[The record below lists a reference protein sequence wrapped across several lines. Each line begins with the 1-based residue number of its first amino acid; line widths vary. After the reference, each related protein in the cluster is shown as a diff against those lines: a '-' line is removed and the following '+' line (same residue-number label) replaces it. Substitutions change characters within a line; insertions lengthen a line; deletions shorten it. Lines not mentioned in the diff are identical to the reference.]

1 MARMFDPRFER
12 RKTGA
17 QAHFGLEI
25 RVLLNLPQLVVFLLG
40 QLDASR
46 WWHSPIISLR
56 YLVAFLVLLDYLVP
70 GLGVQTLAVGGAVI
84 GAFLALGGVLI
95 TQGVNV
101 YTARSNTQEDALQK
115 YLDDPKLSNVLSDRQ
130 LSEAQQSDGDRAATM
145 AKTRSLLLRLDRNRK
160 RVLLQFFHDAK
171 LLEKEHPLI
180 ELSGANLSGANLEA
194 IDLGG
199 DSLRGANLRGVDLK
213 SGNLSSADLRGADL
227 GEFGLNDVSFTALI
241 WIYVRD
247 SGSANLSGINLS
259 KADLSGA
266 DLSGADLSDAN
277 MKGATG
283 VTNQRLEQQA
293 RSLEG
298 ATMPDGSKH
307 P

>member
-213 SGNLSSADLRGADL
+213 SGNLSSADLS
-227 GEFGLNDVSFTALI
+227 E
-241 WIYVRD
+241 
-247 SGSANLSGINLS
+247 
-259 KADLSGA
+259 A

-283 VTNQRLEQQA
+283 VTNQGLEQQA

>member
-1 MARMFDPRFER
+1 MLRIILIA
-12 RKTGA
+12 A
-17 QAHFGLEI
+17 SI
-25 RVLLNLPQLVVFLLG
+25 IVV
-40 QLDASR
+40 
-46 WWHSPIISLR
+46 
-56 YLVAFLVLLDYLVP
+56 LVASLALLDRLVP
-70 GLGVQTLAVGGAVI
+70 GLAVQTLAVGGAVI
-84 GAFLALGGVLI
+84 GALLALGGVLI

-101 YTARSNTQEDALQK
+101 YTARSNTQDDALQK
-115 YLDDPKLSNVLSDRQ
+115 YLDDPKVSKVLGDRQ
-130 LSEAQQSDGDRAATM
+130 LSEAQQSAGDRAATM

-171 LLEKEHPLI
+171 LLEKERPLI

-194 IDLGG
+194 IDLGR
-199 DSLRGANLRGVDLK
+199 DSLRGANLRGVDLR
-213 SGNLSSADLRGADL
+213 SGNLSSADLEGADL
-227 GEFGLNDVSFTALI
+227 GNIGWNDASFAALI

-247 SGSANLSGINLS
+247 LFSNSPSSAKLSGINLS

-266 DLSGADLSDAN
+266 DLSAADLSGAN
-277 MKGATG
+277 IQGATG